1 VIGKIL
7 AQVPEH
13 VTVFIVS
20 VDGMGPNYSG
30 CHLLDQVLRTLG
42 FTSILTNHEG
52 KRPGSSDGN
61 VAAAPRGQK
70 DVMKRL
76 RDTVPANLR
85 RRISRYLPRQ
95 FQHRLSTRWMTA
107 DIDWSRTRAFCIP
120 NANEGYIRV
129 NLRGREPEGI
139 VEPGAHY
146 QQVCAELISQ
156 LEALVNPQT
165 GRPAVREVL
174 CVDDIFPGARRD
186 DLADVI
192 VLWDPETQITTE
204 VYSETCGLLTSEQPG
219 YALAPF
225 YTGNHRPAAFFIA
238 RGPGFPPGQTVEGGH
253 ILDLAPTFLAHF
265 DIALPEYMDGRLL
278 STLFARDPSR

>member
-1 VIGKIL
+1 
-7 AQVPEH
+7 
-13 VTVFIVS
+13 
-20 VDGMGPNYSG
+20 
-30 CHLLDQVLRTLG
+30 
-42 FTSILTNHEG
+42 
-52 KRPGSSDGN
+52 
-61 VAAAPRGQK
+61 
-70 DVMKRL
+70 
-76 RDTVPANLR
+76 
-85 RRISRYLPRQ
+85 
-95 FQHRLSTRWMTA
+95 MTA

-186 DLADVI
+186 DLADAI
-192 VLWDPETQITTE
+192 VLWDPEAQITTE

-219 YALAPF
+219 YALAPY

-238 RGPGFPPGQTVEGGH
+238 RGPWFPPGQTVEGGH

-265 DIALPEYMDGRLL
+265 DIAPPEYMGGRLL
-278 STLFARDPSR
+278 NTLFAHDPSR